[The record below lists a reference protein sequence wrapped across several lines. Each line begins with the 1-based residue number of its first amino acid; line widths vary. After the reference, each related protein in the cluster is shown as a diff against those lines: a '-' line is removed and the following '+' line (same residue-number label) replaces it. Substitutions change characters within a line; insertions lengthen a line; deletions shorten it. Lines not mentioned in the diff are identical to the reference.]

1 MHIFPTYNGNTK
13 LQGSTAGGFSGR
25 QFQSPPFQ
33 STSTT
38 PQPPPPSRPRH
49 LQSTIIERRM
59 EYDSDDEDS
68 YDSEDDLDRP
78 PTRDGLTILPS
89 MHLIHPAVRDASL
102 RLPPL
107 LNNPHARLYQGQG
120 QGESLPPLYRQFM
133 RELSSNP
140 STPPALPDVD
150 PPSVPRETCVELRKY
165 HINPAWVVLPP
176 FGEPCHFR
184 SKESCFR
191 ADWRNAMWER
201 HIQTHLPS
209 TMKEFWEC
217 PHCLRPFNRK
227 CAFVNHLRKTKTECG
242 SRGTLEMTPESRW
255 KDLWFHEPMPLRH
268 PEDVPRRRWHSSQK
282 EEQMMV

>member
-1 MHIFPTYNGNTK
+1 MHIFPTYNGNSK
-13 LQGSTAGGFSGR
+13 LQGSSAGDYGVR
-25 QFQSPPFQ
+25 PFQSPPFQ
-33 STSTT
+33 STSSA
-38 PQPPPPSRPRH
+38 PLPPPPARPSH
-49 LQSTIIERRM
+49 IVLPPIAAHSQ
-59 EYDSDDEDS
+59 YDSDEDQLYDSDEDT
-68 YDSEDDLDRP
+68 DREMIP
-78 PTRDGLTILPS
+78 NNLSVLAS
-89 MHLIHPAVRDASL
+89 KHLIHPVRDASL

-107 LNNPHARLYQGQG
+107 LNHAHQPRMYPGR
-120 QGESLPPLYRQFM
+120 GEALPPLYRQFM

-140 STPPALPDVD
+140 ATPPALPDVD
-150 PPSVPRETCVELRKY
+150 PPSVPRETCIELRKN
-165 HINPAWVVLPP
+165 HINPGWVVLPA

-201 HIQTHLPS
+201 HIQTHLPA

-255 KDLWFHEPMPLRH
+255 KDMWFHEPMPLRH
-268 PEDVPRRRWHSSQK
+268 PEDVPRRRWHTQK
-282 EEQMMV
+282 DEQMV